1 MTFNTADRSSA
12 GFGGEKCN
20 ILQAG
25 IEFDT
30 HNYVLICVQSPEN
43 KSQCVSVAR
52 NRQTE
57 HYMYNFE
64 CFYFFIAKNYNN
76 SVFAQKII

>member
-1 MTFNTADRSSA
+1 MTFNTADRSSV

-30 HNYVLICVQSPEN
+30 HSTFDSPEN
-43 KSQCVSVAR
+43 KSQCVSVVR

-57 HYMYNFE
+57 HYMYNF
-64 CFYFFIAKNYNN
+64 
-76 SVFAQKII
+76 